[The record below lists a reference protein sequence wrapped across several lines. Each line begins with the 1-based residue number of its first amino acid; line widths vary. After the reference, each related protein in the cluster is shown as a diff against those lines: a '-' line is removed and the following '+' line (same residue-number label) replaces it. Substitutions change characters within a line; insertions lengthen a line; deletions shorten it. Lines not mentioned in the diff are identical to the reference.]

1 MIIDSKRYNYSQSLD
16 VDKVLIEKIEQHFE
30 CEYIETDKDES
41 QYARAD
47 GFLIK
52 DKKVI
57 GLAENRCRATSNLKQ
72 LQSYDNYFK
81 GGDCM
86 VTKSKIDTDVEVA
99 KALCIPFYFFLYIP
113 KGVSNDNNLENWES
127 MYWQVIGDNGERDK
141 GKVSIIKS
149 NHIPTQKSLADNAK
163 VIKENYHFS
172 LSQATKF

>member
-57 GLAENRCRATSNLKQ
+57 GLAEN
-72 LQSYDNYFK
+72 
-81 GGDCM
+81 
-86 VTKSKIDTDVEVA
+86 
-99 KALCIPFYFFLYIP
+99 
-113 KGVSNDNNLENWES
+113 
-127 MYWQVIGDNGERDK
+127 
-141 GKVSIIKS
+141 
-149 NHIPTQKSLADNAK
+149 
-163 VIKENYHFS
+163 
-172 LSQATKF
+172 